1 MSQLEIIERLKRVFT
16 CTYIFLSREPHKSGG
31 YHYHVGV
38 KTVNASKN
46 SYARLVR
53 ATFPEFEGMQL
64 DVQAKKGWGPVCA
77 YVTKE
82 DKSPLIWGEYN
93 LEQVLEL
100 AEAFRAR
107 RKSKGLANNPSG
119 VDFKKRPFVY
129 TNAICWILTFQA
141 ITSIL
146 NLTVPAIF
154 PFLYEHLIECF
165 QHLKSLWEGEGA
177 EPPSGLPSDIPDSS
191 KTTPIFIGIGA
202 CYFYY
207 FNSN

>member
-1 MSQLEIIERLKRVFT
+1 MSPLARLYSFELVSLAWIVDRNKVCRKSGESAVEAIFVNLTTGLESKRQRL
-16 CTYIFLSREPHKSGG
+16 REPHKSGG

-119 VDFKKRPFVY
+119 LTSKSVHLSIPMPFVG
-129 TNAICWILTFQA
+129 F
-141 ITSIL
+141 
-146 NLTVPAIF
+146 
-154 PFLYEHLIECF
+154 
-165 QHLKSLWEGEGA
+165 SLFK
-177 EPPSGLPSDIPDSS
+177 L
-191 KTTPIFIGIGA
+191 
-202 CYFYY
+202 
-207 FNSN
+207 